1 MTATVAVLLAPEMRR
16 KILSDEAER
25 LLAGMGEIR
34 SAGQE
39 KLTEDRL
46 AELLQGA
53 RACVT
58 GWGTPM
64 LTAELLAR
72 CPDLGLVAHSA
83 GSVRRLVPDEAI
95 AGGLNVSHA
104 AIHIAE
110 AVAEFVLAEILLHLR
125 RPDGHD
131 AGMKAGEAWFD
142 LRANYL
148 GRLLGACHVGLVGAG
163 YVGRLVI
170 GLLRPFGCRISVYD
184 PYLSAGRAAELGVDS
199 IGLDDL
205 LSGCD
210 IVSLHAP
217 VLPETRGMIGTAQLT
232 KLRDGCFF
240 INTARAALVD
250 EAALLAELRKNRF
263 AAMLD
268 VFAEEPLPA
277 GHPFRGLPNLRLAP
291 HAAGHT
297 ADTYHR
303 QGLSMVQEVGRFLRG
318 EPLRHRVTPAMLA
331 TMA

>member
-16 KILSDEAER
+16 KILSGEAER
-25 LLAGMGEIR
+25 LLAGLGEIR
-34 SAGQE
+34 SAGDE

-46 AELLQGA
+46 AELLRGA
-53 RACVT
+53 AACLT

-64 LTAELLAR
+64 LTSSLLVR
-72 CPDLGLVAHSA
+72 CPDLRLVAHSA

-95 AGGLNVSHA
+95 QGGLQVSHA

-110 AVAEFVLAEILLHLR
+110 AVAEFVLAEILLQLR

-131 AGMKAGEAWFD
+131 HGMKAGEAWFD
-142 LRANYL
+142 LRARHL
-148 GRLLGACHVGLVGAG
+148 GRLLGAVHVGLVGAG

-170 GLLRPFGCRISVYD
+170 GLLRPFGCRISVHD
-184 PYLSAGRAAELGVDS
+184 PYLSAGRAAELGVES
-199 IGLDDL
+199 VPLDTL
-205 LSGCD
+205 LSSCD

-217 VLPETRGMIGTAQLT
+217 VLPETRGMIGAAELAR
-232 KLRDGCFF
+232 LRDGCFF

-250 EAALLAELRKNRF
+250 EAALLAELRKGRF
-263 AAMLD
+263 DAMLD
-268 VFAEEPLPA
+268 VFAEEPLPLD
-277 GHPFRGLPNLRLAP
+277 HPFRGLPNLRLAP

-303 QGLSMVQEVGRFLRG
+303 QGLSMVQEIGRLLAG
-318 EPLRHRVTPAMLA
+318 EPLRHPVTPAMLA